1 MGRPRTVDDEL
12 LLDAAQQVMFETGP
26 ARFTLERAAVRAGVS
41 AATYVKRF
49 GSKREL
55 LLALNRRWIASIET
69 GLATAVAGHRTAFA
83 RLRAAALWGFDD
95 LDSPATAANQLAAL
109 AQDRDV
115 PSDAI
120 TAVRQQREESAVR
133 LGSGIMASLRLQP
146 RVPARFLGR
155 LLLRHLDG
163 LAIAGARQPFASTEL
178 EAELDAFAV
187 ALLGLGR

>member
-1 MGRPRTVDDEL
+1 MSAADTPDRLVEAAIALGVSKGAGAMSLQAIAATAGASKALVLYHFGDKQGL
-12 LLDAAQQVMFETGP
+12 L
-26 ARFTLERAAVRAGVS
+26 ARVTEALGARAASHLQS
-41 AATYVKRF
+41 AATASDPLEAWRALVRAEVS
-49 GSKREL
+49 GRE
-55 LLALNRRWIASIET
+55 
-69 GLATAVAGHRTAFA
+69 
-83 RLRAAALWGFDD
+83 AAL
-95 LDSPATAANQLAAL
+95 LAAL

-133 LGSGIMASLRLQP
+133 LGSAIMASLRLQP